1 LLFIGLCISGIAINI
16 KNIWFLYLGCGIFC
30 GLAEGIGYVTPVK
43 NLLLFFNKSKHKA
56 LIMAIS
62 IVSFGLGSS
71 ICSYIFKYIYPYFGI
86 KNIFF
91 IFAFIYLIS
100 MSIGSFMINKPIFA
114 RNSLKKQVKKTYSVI
129 KYLKDSY
136 FLQCWL
142 FMFLN
147 IAMGLVIIGQCA
159 NMLITNG
166 LSSNSVIFI
175 MMLCGLANGFG
186 RLIFPAISD
195 YMKLRIDTWICALIF
210 EIFALSFILINPW
223 FAPISFIIINACYG
237 CGFAMAPAVLLER
250 YGSSELS
257 FSHGLLLSSWG
268 LSSLFAF
275 IISMLVLLIF
285 SLNQNIL
292 FIILLCI
299 YSLNLINTI
308 ILRYRTKKMV

>member
-1 LLFIGLCISGIAINI
+1 
-16 KNIWFLYLGCGIFC
+16 
-30 GLAEGIGYVTPVK
+30 
-43 NLLLFFNKSKHKA
+43 
-56 LIMAIS
+56 
-62 IVSFGLGSS
+62 
-71 ICSYIFKYIYPYFGI
+71 
-86 KNIFF
+86 
-91 IFAFIYLIS
+91 
-100 MSIGSFMINKPIFA
+100 
-114 RNSLKKQVKKTYSVI
+114 
-129 KYLKDSY
+129 
-136 FLQCWL
+136 
-142 FMFLN
+142 MFLN